1 MLRGVMK
8 DGNRVTRVPD
18 LATWDLSKMSS
29 LIKNK
34 NKLKNLPMI
43 KNSRDIH
50 VLRTYYVC
58 RLF

>member
-1 MLRGVMK
+1 METGSLES
-8 DGNRVTRVPD
+8 D

-43 KNSRDIH
+43 KNARDIH
-50 VLRTYYVC
+50 VLRTYYVR